1 MAPVAAACAV
11 RWRLHQS
18 CLLSPVVRKLDRP
31 AAATSP
37 REVACGSTAA
47 STRLD
52 PLDGLP
58 GAGCVDHLAFAGVD
72 IDVTEAAG
80 APGLSSLNE
89 MTSPEAPSAQVPTSA
104 LAAVRAERPTISVAG
119 DDVPCSFAAYR
130 RRRCLRTR
138 LAGMYSTQALCGSSL
153 ECPRTCRS
161 NQSGRRARS
170 SWRPCSCRRARPPPH
185 QGMVAGRVIAAWP
198 GGCRP
203 GSSGPRAPLGGRA
216 MHSGSRRLLSPALDS
231 ATPLRSQHSKATF
244 GHLAGSVPPGP
255 QAGRGQVLS
264 N

>member
-170 SWRPCSCRRARPPPH
+170 SWRPCSCRRARPPPR
-185 QGMVAGRVIAAWP
+185 QRMVAGRVIAAWP

-203 GSSGPRAPLGGRA
+203 GSSGPGPRWGDAPCIA
-216 MHSGSRRLLSPALDS
+216 AAAGSYRPRWIRRLHFALSIRR
-231 ATPLRSQHSKATF
+231 LRSGTW
-244 GHLAGSVPPGP
+244 
-255 QAGRGQVLS
+255 RGQFRPVHRPVAARF
-264 N
+264 